1 MKNEREKPSIKRDI
15 KDFLL
20 ILNSSFLML
29 TSISSL
35 ITENKIVT
43 LTAFSFTLINIIAS
57 VIFYNSRIIRY
68 HSSLE

>member
-68 HSSLE
+68 HRSLE